1 MVNGGERA
9 IVVALRR
16 LSEGSRLST
25 DESAAAVLEIV
36 DGGADPAEIAAF
48 LTALRLKGETP
59 DELAGAVRAVRSR
72 MTRLEVPARLRPLL
86 DTCGTGGD
94 GAATLNLSTAAAIVT
109 AACGVR
115 VAKHGNRSAS
125 GRCGSAEVLEELGVN
140 IAPTHETL
148 LACLE
153 EVGIAFLLA
162 PRFHPALA
170 HAGPVRKK
178 LPFRTIFNLIGPL
191 ANPAGTEFQL
201 IGVPGVERL
210 EVVAQALE
218 SLGVT
223 RAAVVTSGEGL
234 DEVTLSGKSIVA
246 WIEGGQTRREE
257 WTPEEFGMHPTR
269 GPLSRVENAEAG
281 ASVLLGILE
290 GATGADRD
298 AVVANSAAALRVVGR
313 VANLEE
319 GATLAS
325 EALEAGAAR
334 GLLEQWRQVSRR
346 EAGGASGEARAL
358 A

>member
-1 MVNGGERA
+1 
-9 IVVALRR
+9 
-16 LSEGSRLST
+16 
-25 DESAAAVLEIV
+25 
-36 DGGADPAEIAAF
+36 
-48 LTALRLKGETP
+48 
-59 DELAGAVRAVRSR
+59 
-72 MTRLEVPARLRPLL
+72 
-86 DTCGTGGD
+86 
-94 GAATLNLSTAAAIVT
+94 
-109 AACGVR
+109 
-115 VAKHGNRSAS
+115 
-125 GRCGSAEVLEELGVN
+125 
-140 IAPTHETL
+140 
-148 LACLE
+148 
-153 EVGIAFLLA
+153 
-162 PRFHPALA
+162 
-170 HAGPVRKK
+170 VRKK